1 MMECANIVL
10 ICSLIGILIGF
21 CVFIS
26 QKCNFSMWLHIAAMC
41 IIAATSNMLT
51 RTFAH
56 LYFMNTRAMK
66 YAKGSSMGDTSGCAG
81 TYEEKMALAQVD
93 NRTASMM
100 NGGEPQMTGIEMN
113 KISEQNGSNEALLP
127 AQTTTN
133 VQPAVNLTEASQVKA
148 DPTPS
153 MA

>member
-1 MMECANIVL
+1 MECANMIL

-51 RTFAH
+51 RTFAR

-66 YAKGSSMGDTSGCAG
+66 CAKGMVETSGCAG
-81 TYEEKMALAQVD
+81 TNEEKMALAQVD

-100 NGGEPQMTGIEMN
+100 NGAEPQMTAIEMN

-127 AQTTTN
+127 AQTTTS
-133 VQPAVNLTEASQVKA
+133 VQPAVNLTEASPVKA